1 MAKFKKSVMK
11 VVSKKAARK
20 AGEVWRITSDGRVK
34 VLTTRR
40 TSIRAMDEATQ
51 IYGRALQRLAN
62 R

>member
-1 MAKFKKSVMK
+1 MTRFKKSVIK
-11 VVSKKAARK
+11 AVGKKATRK
-20 AGEVWRITSDGRVK
+20 AGEVLRITSDGRVK

-51 IYGRALQRLAN
+51 IYGQALQRLAN